1 MGRSKGAEGLA
12 YRTLA
17 DPDRD
22 ARDLFGFVG
31 AWAPP
36 GPAVSAGWGAW
47 DGDRLVGALLLE
59 RAGDAAMLYGP
70 VVVVPDADDPETPFD
85 IAAGLLEPALSL
97 SEAQGIDTLYTR
109 PQGLDRI
116 WVRAGFIPIP
126 EADLPG
132 ALRGR
137 PGLGLFGW
145 RGGTAIWSMAGRAEA
160 ARRGER
166 VPEGARAPRP
176 SGGRRRR

>member
-17 DPDRD
+17 DPGRD

-36 GPAVSAGWGAW
+36 GPAVTAGWGAW

-59 RAGDAAMLYGP
+59 RAGTAAMLYGP

-85 IAAGLLEPALSL
+85 IAVGLLEPALSL

-116 WVRAGFIPIP
+116 WVRTGFIPIP
-126 EADLPG
+126 EADLPDV
-132 ALRGR
+132 LRGR

-166 VPEGARAPRP
+166 VPEGTRAPRP
-176 SGGRRRR
+176 AGGRRRR

>member
-1 MGRSKGAEGLA
+1 LGRSKGAEGLA

-17 DPDRD
+17 DPGRD

-36 GPAVSAGWGAW
+36 GPAVSAGWGAS

-59 RAGDAAMLYGP
+59 RAGGAAMLYGP
-70 VVVVPDADDPETPFD
+70 VVVVPDADDPETLFD

-166 VPEGARAPRP
+166 VPEGARAPRS

>member
-17 DPDRD
+17 DPGRD

-59 RAGDAAMLYGP
+59 RAGGAAMLYGP
-70 VVVVPDADDPETPFD
+70 VVVVPDADDPETLFD

-160 ARRGER
+160 ARRGEP
-166 VPEGARAPRP
+166 VPEGARAPRS

>member
-1 MGRSKGAEGLA
+1 MGRSKGVEGLA

-17 DPDRD
+17 EPGRD

-36 GPAVSAGWGAW
+36 EPAISTGWGAW

-70 VVVVPDADDPETPFD
+70 VVVVADADDPETPFD
-85 IAAGLLEPALSL
+85 IAVGLLEPALSL

-132 ALRGR
+132 VLRGR

>member
-17 DPDRD
+17 DPGRD

-36 GPAVSAGWGAW
+36 GPAVSAGWGAS

-59 RAGDAAMLYGP
+59 RAGGAAMLYGP
-70 VVVVPDADDPETPFD
+70 VVVVPDADDPETLFD

-166 VPEGARAPRP
+166 VPEGARAPRS

>member
-1 MGRSKGAEGLA
+1 LGRSNTAEGLT
-12 YRTLA
+12 YRPLET
-17 DPDRD
+17 PGRD
-22 ARDLFGFVG
+22 ARDLFAFVG

-36 GPAVSAGWGAW
+36 ESAVSAGWGAW
-47 DGDRLVGALLLE
+47 DADRLVGALLLE
-59 RAGDAAMLYGP
+59 RAGGAGMLYGP
-70 VVVVPDADDPETPFD
+70 VVIAADAAEPDAPFD
-85 IAAGLLEPALSL
+85 IALRLLEHALSL
-97 SEAQGIDTLYTR
+97 AEAQGISTLYTR
-109 PQGLDRI
+109 PQSLDRI
-116 WVRAGFIPIP
+116 WVRTGFIPIP
-126 EADLPG
+126 EADLPA

-166 VPEGARAPRP
+166 VPEGAPPPRS

>member
-1 MGRSKGAEGLA
+1 LGRSKVSEGLA

-17 DPDRD
+17 DPGRD

-59 RAGDAAMLYGP
+59 RAGGAAMLYGP
-70 VVVVPDADDPETPFD
+70 VVVVPDADDPETLFD

-166 VPEGARAPRP
+166 VPEGARAPRS

>member
-1 MGRSKGAEGLA
+1 MARSKGAEGLA

-17 DPDRD
+17 DPSRD
-22 ARDLFGFVG
+22 ARELFGFVG

-36 GPAVSAGWGAW
+36 GPAVFAGWGAW

-70 VVVVPDADDPETPFD
+70 VVVIPETDDPETPFA
-85 IAAGLLEPALSL
+85 IAVGLLEPALSL

-109 PQGLDRI
+109 PQSLDRI
-116 WVRAGFIPIP
+116 WVRTGFIPIP
-126 EADLPG
+126 EADLPH

-176 SGGRRRR
+176 AGGRRRR

>member
-1 MGRSKGAEGLA
+1 MGRSNGAEGLA

-17 DPDRD
+17 DPGRD

-70 VVVVPDADDPETPFD
+70 VVVVPDADDPETLFD

-166 VPEGARAPRP
+166 VPEGARAPRS
-176 SGGRRRR
+176 SGARRRR

>member
-1 MGRSKGAEGLA
+1 MGRSKVSEGLA

-17 DPDRD
+17 DPGRD

-59 RAGDAAMLYGP
+59 RAGGAAMLYGP
-70 VVVVPDADDPETPFD
+70 VVVVPDADDPETLFD

-166 VPEGARAPRP
+166 VPEGARAPRS

>member
-1 MGRSKGAEGLA
+1 LGRSNVSEGLA
-12 YRTLA
+12 YRPLA
-17 DPDRD
+17 DPGRD

-36 GPAVSAGWGAW
+36 EPALSAGWGAW

-59 RAGDAAMLYGP
+59 RAGVAAMLYGP
-70 VVVVPDADDPETPFD
+70 VVVVPDADDPEAPFD
-85 IAAGLLEPALSL
+85 IALRLLEAALSL

-116 WVRAGFIPIP
+116 WVRTGFIPIP
-126 EADLPG
+126 EADLPE

-166 VPEGARAPRP
+166 IPEGARAPRP
-176 SGGRRRR
+176 AASRRRR

>member
-1 MGRSKGAEGLA
+1 LGRSKVAEGLA
-12 YRTLA
+12 YRAL
-17 DPDRD
+17 PSPGRD

-36 GPAVSAGWGAW
+36 EPAVTAGWGAW
-47 DGDRLVGALLLE
+47 DADRLVGALLLE
-59 RAGDAAMLYGP
+59 GAGSAAMLYGP
-70 VVVVPDADDPETPFD
+70 VVVASDADDPDTPFD
-85 IAAGLLEPALSL
+85 IALRLLDHALSL
-97 SEAQGIDTLYTR
+97 AEAQGISTLYTR

-116 WVRAGFIPIP
+116 WVRTGFIPIP
-126 EADLPG
+126 EADLPA

-160 ARRGER
+160 ARRGESA
-166 VPEGARAPRP
+166 PAGTPAPRS

>member
-1 MGRSKGAEGLA
+1 MGRSNGAEGLA

-17 DPDRD
+17 DPGRD

-47 DGDRLVGALLLE
+47 EGDRLVGALLLE

-70 VVVVPDADDPETPFD
+70 VVVVPDADDPETLFD

-166 VPEGARAPRP
+166 VPEGARAPRS
-176 SGGRRRR
+176 SGARRRR